1 MSKKKLCKSQGP
13 WMKKIIHCYGSVTD
27 DLVCIG
33 KSLLTF
39 PDLFF
44 DIQALDFPCFPVVL
58 LFQHSQQLL
67 FLFLYLLIIK
77 TSRQIQKRSSK
88 SFGLFFCPEFSG
100 RVTVQNQTSL
110 SQVLII
116 LPGFTG
122 RYLSEQDF
130 VFLQDPADIRTFI
143 QRKITAQNRHA
154 FWICLSLLHGIIHG
168 QAKLLIRCGA
178 CFLHDGIHEAPHKKD
193 LRKSFFQFSVDPV
206 QIASQKMVKTYRKKQ
221 HCFWFLIQAVQNV
234 RYPFD
239 GHILQVSSKKIFFLH
254 DHKGKTVC
262 RIHFRRSQ
270 NNTTHAIVR
279 TDIYLMCFRDQHSRM
294 YDIPVSVGRGIKFQ
308 PRLKG
313 HRKRSFFYKYF
324 CFSRKLPIANSF

>member
-1 MSKKKLCKSQGP
+1 M
-13 WMKKIIHCYGSVTD
+13 
-27 DLVCIG
+27 
-33 KSLLTF
+33 
-39 PDLFF
+39 
-44 DIQALDFPCFPVVL
+44 

-77 TSRQIQKRSSK
+77 TSRQIQKRPSK
-88 SFGLFFCPEFSG
+88 SPGLFFCPEFSG
-100 RVTVQNQTSL
+100 RITVQDQASF
-110 SQVLII
+110 SQFLII
-116 LPGFTG
+116 FPGFTG
-122 RYLSEQDF
+122 RCFTEADS
-130 VFLQDPADIRTFI
+130 VFLQEPTDIRTFI
-143 QRKITAQNRHA
+143 QRKVTAQNCDTAR
-154 FWICLSLLHGIIHG
+154 ICLSLRHGIIHG
-168 QAKLLIRCGA
+168 QAQFLIWRGA
-178 CFLHDGIHEAPHKKD
+178 CFLHDRIHETPHKKD

-262 RIHFRRSQ
+262 CIHFRRSQ
-270 NNTTHAIVR
+270 HNASHTVVC
-279 TDIYLMCFRDQHSRM
+279 TDVDLLRFRNQHSRM

>member
-1 MSKKKLCKSQGP
+1 
-13 WMKKIIHCYGSVTD
+13 MKKIIHCYGSVTD
-27 DLVCIG
+27 DLVCMR

-44 DIQALDFPCFPVVL
+44 DIQAVDFSCFPVVL
-58 LFQHSQQLL
+58 LSQHSQQLL
-67 FLFLYLLIIK
+67 FLFLYLPIIK
-77 TSRQIQKRSSK
+77 TSRQIQKRPSQ

-193 LRKSFFQFSVDPV
+193 LRKSFFQLSIDPV
-206 QIASQKMVKTYRKKQ
+206 QITAQKMMETYGKKQ
-221 HCFWFLIQAVQNV
+221 HCLWLLIQTLQDICH
-234 RYPFD
+234 PFN
-239 GHILQVSSKKIFFLH
+239 GHILQISTQKIFFLH

-262 RIHFRRSQ
+262 CIHFRRSQ
-270 NNTTHAIVR
+270 HNASHTVVC
-279 TDIYLMCFRDQHSRM
+279 TDVDLLRFRNQHSRM